1 MFEELFNFIEGPARW
16 LFATIALVA
25 LIFLSARRKTSRSKL
40 FELTT
45 KTSNIIIDW
54 EKKPGGQIPVELW
67 MKSPEVKAVLAAITI
82 NGKEA
87 RFIGGCVR
95 DAILKRPVNDID
107 IATQETPDKVIALL
121 DGAGIKAIPIGI
133 EHGTV
138 MAVVNHQSFEITT
151 LRKDVKTD
159 GRHAVVKFTENWKQ
173 DASRRDFTFN
183 TLSATPDGMVFDYFN
198 GIQDLSNRV
207 IRFVGHA
214 PERIE
219 EDYLRILR
227 YFRFIATIGMR
238 VESKTEF
245 QACIDQAYKLK
256 QLSGE
261 RIRAEL
267 FKILN
272 SDMPLDIL
280 ALMYEQGVLQ
290 IIVPHV
296 IAPEKLRQLNWLET
310 SAMKFESIS
319 RDPLRRLAALVQTD
333 KTGVTDI
340 TDALRLSKIEQ
351 KRLSKML
358 VPSFDV
364 KWDMNENELH
374 AILYVEGAEAV
385 IDLVL
390 LKWADMLVSS
400 PTGLTKEKNG
410 WLHIIR
416 MAIRQQGNKAIF
428 PLKGQ
433 DVLFLDV
440 APGPEVSRLL
450 ERVKFWWL
458 EGGCKADRGACLKK
472 LKSFQE
478 I

>member
-1 MFEELFNFIEGPARW
+1 
-16 LFATIALVA
+16 
-25 LIFLSARRKTSRSKL
+25 
-40 FELTT
+40 
-45 KTSNIIIDW
+45 
-54 EKKPGGQIPVELW
+54 
-67 MKSPEVKAVLAAITI
+67 
-82 NGKEA
+82 
-87 RFIGGCVR
+87 
-95 DAILKRPVNDID
+95 
-107 IATQETPDKVIALL
+107 
-121 DGAGIKAIPIGI
+121 
-133 EHGTV
+133 
-138 MAVVNHQSFEITT
+138 
-151 LRKDVKTD
+151 
-159 GRHAVVKFTENWKQ
+159 
-173 DASRRDFTFN
+173 
-183 TLSATPDGMVFDYFN
+183 
-198 GIQDLSNRV
+198 
-207 IRFVGHA
+207 
-214 PERIE
+214 
-219 EDYLRILR
+219 
-227 YFRFIATIGMR
+227 
-238 VESKTEF
+238 
-245 QACIDQAYKLK
+245 
-256 QLSGE
+256 
-261 RIRAEL
+261 
-267 FKILN
+267 
-272 SDMPLDIL
+272 
-280 ALMYEQGVLQ
+280 
-290 IIVPHV
+290 VPHV